1 MSMGG
6 LKILVIKYPNPEYVV
21 SIQTNV
27 RLSNNEYTF
36 SEDDGPQPEGYE
48 EFKKFLNSI
57 PGIRKADISRHW
69 VDLERFVNFDWGD
82 LIKQV
87 IVAIID
93 YVAPKIEIKVD
104 DRRNRYRHQP
114 DRFDDYDDYGL

>member
-1 MSMGG
+1 MEG
-6 LKILVIKYPNPEYVV
+6 LKILVIKHPNPERVD
-21 SIQTNV
+21 IQTNV
-27 RLSNNEYTF
+27 RLSNNQYTF
-36 SEDDGPQPEGYE
+36 SEDEGPQPEGYK

-57 PGIRKADISRHW
+57 PGIRKADIGRHV
-69 VDLERFVNFDWGD
+69 VDLERFKVFDWDD

-93 YVAPKIEIKVD
+93 YAAPKIEIKVD
-104 DRRNRYRHQP
+104 DRRNRHRHQP